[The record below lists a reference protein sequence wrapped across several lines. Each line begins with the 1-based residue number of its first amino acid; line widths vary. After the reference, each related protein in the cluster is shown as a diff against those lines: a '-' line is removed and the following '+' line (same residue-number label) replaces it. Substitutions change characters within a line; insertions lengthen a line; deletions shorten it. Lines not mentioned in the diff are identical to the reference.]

1 MNFTDMVFN
10 TIISILRAS
19 PALSFVISFVL
30 FITTQIDMYLF
41 LMVLIFLGELLNNVL
56 KHGVFKPLMKNNK
69 WPILGYGTRPLNSK
83 NSSQFGNINK
93 SPHKHT
99 YGMPSGHSQT
109 ALLFATFIT
118 LMITDYHSS
127 SLSKYTQYILVSSL
141 VVFTVSILW
150 SRIYLNCHTIQQVT
164 LGSIIGGIIGYY
176 GYYFMKDNTQPNKD
190 IDTPLF

>member
-1 MNFTDMVFN
+1 MNFTDTVFN
-10 TIISILRAS
+10 AIISILRAS

-69 WPILGYGTRPLNSK
+69 WPILGYGIRPLNSK
-83 NSSQFGNINK
+83 NSSQFGDINK
-93 SPHKHT
+93 PPHKNT

-109 ALLFATFIT
+109 ALLFATFLT

-127 SLSKYTQYILVSSL
+127 SISKYTQIILISSL
-141 VVFTVSILW
+141 VVFTLSILW
-150 SRIYLNCHTIQQVT
+150 SRLYLK
-164 LGSIIGGIIGYY
+164 LSYY
-176 GYYFMKDNTQPNKD
+176 TTSYIRFYHRWYYWVLWLLLYNYKGRNTFRKQRK
-190 IDTPLF
+190 

>member
-1 MNFTDMVFN
+1 MNFTDTVFN
-10 TIISILRAS
+10 AIISILRAS

-69 WPILGYGTRPLNSK
+69 WPILGYGRRPLNSK
-83 NSSQFGNINK
+83 NSSQFGDINK
-93 SPHKHT
+93 SPHKNT

-109 ALLFATFIT
+109 ALLFATFLT

-127 SLSKYTQYILVSSL
+127 SISKYTQIILVSSL
-141 VVFTVSILW
+141 GVFTVSILW
-150 SRIYLNCHTIQQVT
+150 SRLYLNCHTIQQVT

-176 GYYFMKDNTQPNKD
+176 GYYFIITKDETPFANKEK
-190 IDTPLF
+190 

>member
-1 MNFTDMVFN
+1 
-10 TIISILRAS
+10 
-19 PALSFVISFVL
+19 
-30 FITTQIDMYLF
+30 
-41 LMVLIFLGELLNNVL
+41 
-56 KHGVFKPLMKNNK
+56 MKNNK